1 LGAAPLDVLT
11 LKDFYVMRL
20 PRLVLSAIISAAVL
34 LTACSASY
42 AAPSV
47 SDALKLAPVQKGVVY
62 DNPSEDE
69 AKACKINAEK
79 IGGATAWVVRGADG
93 VVLRQFL
100 DSNKDNVVD
109 TWSYFRSGLEVYRD
123 VDADHN
129 GKADQYRWFHTAG
142 SRWATDSN
150 EDGAIDAWKSL
161 SAEEA
166 SEEVIAALRNKDAKR
181 FQRLLLTKEEAAE
194 LGLAKPMAEE
204 LGERLAAAPKAFAK
218 LADEGKLDAKAEFT
232 DFGGL
237 RPGAIPAGTRGAEK
251 DLLVYE
257 DAWAMVLSGG
267 QHLQM
272 QLGSMVLVDGVWKL
286 VDGPALG
293 ANNPALAGFFF
304 GIEGAPPTGA
314 GASAATTAI
323 NEPTAAMQKILESI
337 EKLDA
342 EMASAEADKMPALTA
357 KRADLLEELAAAAAT
372 PEERVMWYKQVAD
385 AISSAAQD
393 GSYPDGLKRLDEL
406 EAKLAKEKVSEEL
419 LTHIEF
425 RRMVAAH
432 WLKNADPKT
441 DYAEAQKEWL
451 QQLEAFVAKHKGS
464 EHVAEALYQLG
475 MHSEY
480 GGDEEAAQKW
490 YQRLATDFPKSPTT
504 PKARGAIR
512 RLTSA
517 GKPLELKGPDVSG
530 ASVDLAQYRGKNVLV
545 HYWSTSS
552 PVSQADHEMLV
563 DIYKKFGGAKFD
575 IIGVSLDY
583 SRDELVEYLKANP
596 QLRWKQIFEPGGF
609 ENRLA
614 TEMGVITS
622 PLMVLVDDK
631 GQVVSANL
639 QAVEV
644 AEQLEKLLDERV
656 AKAK

>member
-1 LGAAPLDVLT
+1 MSA
-11 LKDFYVMRL
+11 RRH
-20 PRLVLSAIISAAVL
+20 PRSAIAAV
-34 LTACSASY
+34 AAVFSAVVPVF

-47 SDALKLAPVQKGVVY
+47 DEALKLAPVQGGVVY
-62 DNPSEDE
+62 DNPTADE

-79 IGGATAWVVRGADG
+79 VGGATAWVVRGADG
-93 VVLRQFL
+93 AVLRQFL

-109 TWSYFRSGLEVYRD
+109 TWSYYRGGLEVYRD
-123 VDADHN
+123 VDGDHN

-142 SRWATDSN
+142 SRWATDAN

-166 SEEVIAALRNKDAKR
+166 SEEVVAALRTKDAKR
-181 FQRLLLTKEEAAE
+181 FQRLLLTKAEAE
-194 LGLAKPMAEE
+194 KLGLAKPMAEK
-204 LGERLAAAPKAFAK
+204 LAERLAAAPKAFAA
-218 LADEGKLDAKAEFT
+218 LAGEGKIDPKAEFT

-237 RPGAIPAGTRGAEK
+237 RPGAVPAGTRGTEK

-267 QHLQM
+267 QHVQM
-272 QLGSMVLVDGVWKL
+272 QLGSMVLVDGCWKL
-286 VDGPALG
+286 IDGPALG
-293 ANNPALAGFFF
+293 ASNPALAGFFY
-304 GIEGAPPTGA
+304 GIEGAPPAAVGA
-314 GASAATTAI
+314 ALTAI
-323 NEPTAAMQKILESI
+323 NEPTEAMQKILTSI
-337 EKLDA
+337 EKLDG
-342 EMASAEADKMPALTA
+342 EMASASEDKLPELNA
-357 KRADLLEELAAAAAT
+357 KRADLLEQLAAAAAT

-393 GSYPDGLKRLDEL
+393 GSYPDGLKRLEEL
-406 EAKLAKEKVSEEL
+406 EAKLAKEKGTEEL

-425 RRMVAAH
+425 RRLVAAH

-451 QQLEAFVAKHKGS
+451 QQLEDFVAKHEGS

-480 GGDEEAAQKW
+480 GGDEAAAQEW
-490 YQRLATDFPKSPTT
+490 YQRLAKEFPKSPTA

-530 ASVDLAQYRGKNVLV
+530 ASVDLSQYRGKNVLI

-552 PVSQADHEMLV
+552 PVCKADHEMLA
-563 DIYKKFGGAKFD
+563 DIYKKFGGEKFD
-575 IIGVSLDY
+575 VIGVSLDY
-583 SRDELVEYLKANP
+583 SRDELVAYLKENP
-596 QLRWKQIFEPGGF
+596 QLRWKTIFEPGGF

-639 QAVEV
+639 QAIEV
-644 AEQLEKLLDERV
+644 AEQLEKLLDARV
-656 AKAK
+656 ANAK